1 MKKIIKKILGLLICY
16 KYNIIH
22 NGTPNISFNIKIINR
37 GKIKMRNNVIIR
49 SSTGLY
55 THNSN
60 SYLELGNNVEIGN
73 HSTISARGSVIL
85 EDGVLTGPHVFI
97 SDSNHEYHNPS
108 IHIYKQGPMHKKGDR
123 VLIEEGT
130 WLGTNVVIAGNIHIG
145 KQCVIGANSVVTK
158 DIPDY
163 SVAAGIPCKVLK
175 RYNLE
180 TKQWERI

>member
-1 MKKIIKKILGLLICY
+1 MKKYIKKILGFLICH
-16 KYNIIH
+16 KSGIIYNKL
-22 NGTPNISFNIKIINR
+22 PNISLNIKIINK
-37 GKIKMRNNVIIR
+37 GTIKIKKDVTIR

-85 EDGVLTGPHVFI
+85 QDGVLTGPHIFI
-97 SDSNHEYHNPS
+97 SDSNHEYHNPF
-108 IHIYKQGPMHKKGDR
+108 IHIYKQGAMHHKGDR
-123 VLIEEGT
+123 VLIGEGT
-130 WLGTNVVIAGNIHIG
+130 WIGTNVVIAGNIRIG

-163 SVAAGIPCKVLK
+163 SVAAGTPCKVLK
-175 RYNLE
+175 RYNLK
-180 TKQWERI
+180 TNQWEKV